1 MKEKL
6 QAYLDGEITF
16 TPILNIMLNNR
27 TKDWYDE
34 LGKYITQ
41 NLEIEKIPHLQFLAE
56 KLKKPKGLIKG
67 LFKDRTYSSIAIF
80 FLTSALNPKALKK
93 MFGTPLKH
101 NEFGEGI
108 EGSKFDYASYF
119 VTVDGMDLHI
129 GYDNRGTMIEV
140 DVQFDMNTGAVPDK
154 DAERTLKA
162 LKALVDLYK
171 EKAI

>member
-1 MKEKL
+1 MTEIQK
-6 QAYLDGEITF
+6 YLDGVKVI
-16 TPILNIMLNNR
+16 TPIMNIMLNNR

-34 LGKYITQ
+34 LGKYIVQ
-41 NLEIEKIPHLQFLAE
+41 NLEIEKIPSLQFFAE
-56 KLKKPKGLIKG
+56 KLKEPKGLVKSM
-67 LFKDRTYSSIAIF
+67 FKDRTYSSIAIF
-80 FLTSALNPKALKK
+80 FLTSSLDPKALKK

-140 DVQFDMNTGAVPDK
+140 DVQFDMNTGTVLDK
-154 DAERTLKA
+154 DAERTLKV